1 MTTFSNLGLCRPV
14 LAALENL
21 KYEAPTPI
29 QNRTIPHIIAG
40 KDVVASA
47 ETGSGKTAAYALP
60 ILECLQESEGFP
72 RALVIAPTRELAVQ
86 VQEQFGIFGSNL
98 DLKTLAVYGGTGF
111 DAQTRSLKKGMD
123 IVVATPGRLLDH
135 LERGH
140 VDLSRIEMLVLDEA
154 DRLLD
159 MGFMPQVRRILAKL
173 PKERQTLMF
182 SATIDERV
190 KSIASQYLN
199 DPVIISV
206 NTDRIEPKEIE
217 QVVYYVNEFD
227 KDQLLLRLLK
237 ELNMSSV
244 VVFTK
249 TRMRADWVF
258 DRLKEASVD
267 AEPIHGDITQVKREK
282 TLRRFKQGEISV
294 LVATDVAARGLDI
307 PEVSH
312 VVNYDLPGSP
322 EDYVHRIGRTG
333 RAGRSG
339 VAVSFIAEDERY
351 LVRDIERVIG
361 KQLDPQGGTAP
372 KVKLPPRRFTSRG
385 LRPKQVG

>member
-1 MTTFSNLGLCRPV
+1 MTTFSSLGLCRPV

-21 KYEAPTPI
+21 KYIAPTPI
-29 QNRTIPHIIAG
+29 QDKTIPHIIAG

-60 ILECLQESEGFP
+60 ILECLQESEGYP
-72 RALVIAPTRELAVQ
+72 RALIVAPTRELAVQ
-86 VQEQFGIFGSNL
+86 VQEQFAIFGSNL
-98 DLKTLAVYGGTGF
+98 NLITLAVYGGTGF
-111 DAQTRSLKKGMD
+111 DAQTRALKKGVD
-123 IVVATPGRLLDH
+123 ILVATPGRLLDH

-140 VDLSRIEMLVLDEA
+140 VQLSNVEMLVLDEG

-159 MGFMPQVRRILAKL
+159 MGFMPQVRRIISKL

-190 KSIASQYLN
+190 ESIAQQYLIN
-199 DPVIISV
+199 PIVVRV
-206 NTDRIEPKEIE
+206 NSDRIEPKEIE
-217 QVVYYVNEFD
+217 QVVYYVHEFD

-258 DRLKEASVD
+258 DRLKEACVN
-267 AEPIHGDITQVKREK
+267 AEPIHGDITQIKRER
-282 TLRRFKQGEISV
+282 TLRKFKQGEISV

-333 RAGRSG
+333 RAGKSG
-339 VAVSFIAEDERY
+339 MAVSFIAEDERY

-361 KQLDPQGGTAP
+361 KQLDPNGANP